1 VGARFSVS
9 VERGVPV
16 PMRDGTVL
24 FADIY
29 RPSGPGRYPV
39 ILTRTA
45 YDRTGVSPSFGI
57 RAAGEGY
64 VLVSQ
69 DIRGRYASEGVFHA
83 FPNEANDGYDTCAWI
98 CEQPWSNGRIGT
110 FGASYVGLTQWQAAL
125 AGAPGLEAM
134 VPNVT
139 AADYHEGWCYQGGA
153 FELSFLKSWT
163 LTWLAT
169 DTARRLAAS
178 DPAFQA
184 KLETLWDRA
193 DNMEA
198 DFDIMPLAGD
208 PLLAELAPYYD
219 EWLAHPDHGPFWD
232 QYKIDGKY
240 GQLDQAVLHAGGWY
254 DVFLGGTLHNF
265 MGMRAGAKTE
275 TARKAQRLLIG
286 PWDHMTIVTQTPV
299 GEYDPGVRSWYGTID
314 FDGIHLGFY
323 DRYLRDM
330 DNGVEDEPPV
340 RIFTMGENRWHLENE
355 WPLARTEFTEF
366 FFHSDGS
373 ANTLN
378 GDGVLSREEPSAGS
392 RPDHFIYDPLNPV
405 PNMGG
410 GLCCNEAKTNGG
422 QYDQRSVEARPDV
435 LCYTS
440 APLEGPVEVTGP
452 VTVTLYASSS
462 AVDTDFTAKLVD
474 VCPCGCV
481 VNLTDG
487 IIRAR
492 YRNGTGRQE
501 LMTPGK
507 VYRFEIDCWATS
519 YLFGAGHQIRVEI
532 SSSNFPRFDRNPN
545 TGGVIATTRREECIV
560 AHQTIHHSQ
569 EYPSHITL
577 PIIPR

>member
-9 VERGVPV
+9 VERGVAV

-24 FADIY
+24 LADIY

-45 YDRTGVSPSFGI
+45 YDRTAAPPSFGI

-64 VLVSQ
+64 VLISQ
-69 DIRGRYASEGVFHA
+69 DIRGRYESGGSFHA

-110 FGASYVGLTQWQAAL
+110 FGGSYVGLTQWQAAL
-125 AGAPGLEAM
+125 AGAPGLQAM

-153 FELSFLKSWT
+153 FELSFIKSWT

-178 DPAFQA
+178 DPAFQT
-184 KLETLWDRA
+184 KLETLWDRCDA
-193 DNMEA
+193 MEA

-232 QYKIDGKY
+232 QYKVDGNY
-240 GQLDQAVLHAGGWY
+240 GRLDQAVLHAGGWY
-254 DVFLGGTLHNF
+254 DVFLGGTLQNY

-275 TARKAQRLLIG
+275 AARKAQRLLIG
-286 PWDHMTIVTQTPV
+286 PWDHMTIVTQTPI

-314 FDGIHLGFY
+314 FDGIHLRVY

-330 DNGVEDEPPV
+330 DNGLDEEPPV

-355 WPLARTEFTEF
+355 WPLARTAFTEF
-366 FFHSDGS
+366 YFHSDGS

-392 RPDHFIYDPLNPV
+392 RPDHYIYDPLNPV
-405 PNMGG
+405 PNLGG

-440 APLEGPVEVTGP
+440 APLEAPVEVTGP

-492 YRNGTGRQE
+492 YRNGTGQQE
-501 LMTPGK
+501 LMTPGE

-519 YLFGAGHQIRVEI
+519 HLFGAGHQIRVEL

-545 TGGVIATTRREECIV
+545 TGGVIATTKREECIV
-560 AHQTIHHSQ
+560 AHQTVHHSQ
-569 EYPSHITL
+569 EYPSHIRL

>member
-1 VGARFSVS
+1 
-9 VERGVPV
+9 VPV

-125 AGAPGLEAM
+125 AGAPGVEAM

-178 DPAFQA
+178 DPAFQT
-184 KLETLWDRA
+184 KLETLWDRCDA
-193 DNMEA
+193 MEA

-232 QYKIDGKY
+232 QYKVDGNY
-240 GQLDQAVLHAGGWY
+240 GRLDQAVLHAGGWY
-254 DVFLGGTLHNF
+254 DVFLGGTIQNY

-275 TARKAQRLLIG
+275 AARKAQRLLIG
-286 PWDHMTIVTQTPV
+286 PWDHMTITNQTPV

-314 FDGIHLGFY
+314 FDGIHLRFY

-330 DNGVEDEPPV
+330 DNGVEEEPPV
-340 RIFTMGENRWHLENE
+340 RIFVMGENRWRLENE
-355 WPLARTEFTEF
+355 WPLARTAFTDF
-366 FFHSDGS
+366 YFHSDGS

-392 RPDHFIYDPLNPV
+392 RPDHYIYDPLNPV

-410 GLCCNEAKTNGG
+410 GLCCNEAKSNGG

-440 APLEGPVEVTGP
+440 APLEQPVEVTGP

-492 YRNGTGRQE
+492 YRNGTGQQE
-501 LMTPGK
+501 LMSPGE
-507 VYRFEIDCWATS
+507 VYTFEIDCWATS
-519 YLFGAGHQIRVEI
+519 HLFGAGHQIRVEI

-545 TGGVIATTRREECIV
+545 TGGVIATTKREECIV

-569 EYPSHITL
+569 EYPSRIRL
-577 PIIPR
+577 PIVPR

>member
-1 VGARFSVS
+1 MVARFSVS
-9 VERGVPV
+9 VDRGVAV

-24 FADIY
+24 YADIY

-45 YDRTGVSPSFGI
+45 YDRTATPPSFGI

-69 DIRGRYASEGVFHA
+69 DIRGRYESEGSFHA

-110 FGASYVGLTQWQAAL
+110 FGGSYVGLTQWQAAL
-125 AGAPGLEAM
+125 AGAPGLQAM

-153 FELSFLKSWT
+153 FELSFIKSWT

-178 DPAFQA
+178 DPAYQA
-184 KLETLWDRA
+184 KLETLWDRCDA
-193 DNMEA
+193 MEA

-232 QYKIDGKY
+232 QYKIDGNY
-240 GQLDQAVLHAGGWY
+240 GRLDQAVLHAGGWY
-254 DVFLGGTLHNF
+254 DVFLGGTLHNY

-275 TARKAQRLLIG
+275 AARKAQRLLIG
-286 PWDHMTIVTQTPV
+286 PWDHMTIATQTPV

-314 FDGIHLGFY
+314 FDGIQLRFY
-323 DRYLRDM
+323 DRYLRDL
-330 DNGVEDEPPV
+330 DNGARGGAAGPDLHDGREPLAPRKRVAAGTDRVHRLLFPLGRLGEHAEWRWRALPRGAVGRKPAGPLHLRPAQPGPEHGRRALLQRGEDERRAV
-340 RIFTMGENRWHLENE
+340 RPAIGRG
-355 WPLARTEFTEF
+355 A
-366 FFHSDGS
+366 
-373 ANTLN
+373 
-378 GDGVLSREEPSAGS
+378 AG
-392 RPDHFIYDPLNPV
+392 R
-405 PNMGG
+405 
-410 GLCCNEAKTNGG
+410 A
-422 QYDQRSVEARPDV
+422 
-435 LCYTS
+435 CYTS
-440 APLEGPVEVTGP
+440 APLEQPIEVTGP

-492 YRNGTGRQE
+492 YRNGTGQQE
-501 LMTPGK
+501 LMTPGE
-507 VYRFEIDCWATS
+507 VSGSRSIAGRRATCSGRGIRFGSRSRRATS
-519 YLFGAGHQIRVEI
+519 RA
-532 SSSNFPRFDRNPN
+532 S
-545 TGGVIATTRREECIV
+545 IATRTR
-560 AHQTIHHSQ
+560 AG
-569 EYPSHITL
+569 
-577 PIIPR
+577 

>member
-1 VGARFSVS
+1 
-9 VERGVPV
+9 
-16 PMRDGTVL
+16 MRDGTVL
-24 FADIY
+24 YADIY

-45 YDRTGVSPSFGI
+45 YDRTAGPPAFGI

-110 FGASYVGLTQWQAAL
+110 FGGSYVGLTQWQAAL
-125 AGAPGLEAM
+125 AGAPGLQAM
-134 VPNVT
+134 VPNIT

-178 DPAFQA
+178 DPAYQA
-184 KLETLWDRA
+184 KLETLWDRC
-193 DNMEA
+193 DTMEA

-275 TARKAQRLLIG
+275 AARRAQRLLIG

-314 FDGIHLGFY
+314 FDGIHLRFY

-330 DNGVEDEPPV
+330 DNGVEEEPPV

-355 WPLARTEFTEF
+355 WPLARTEFTAF
-366 FFHSDGS
+366 YFHSDGS

-378 GDGVLSREEPSAGS
+378 GDGALSREEPCAGS

-422 QYDQRSVEARPDV
+422 QYDQRSVEIRPDV

-440 APLEGPVEVTGP
+440 APLEVPVEVTGP

-501 LMTPGK
+501 LMTPGE
-507 VYRFEIDCWATS
+507 VYKFEIDCWATS
-519 YLFGAGHQIRVEI
+519 YLFGAGHQVRVEI

-577 PIIPR
+577 PVIPR

>member
-1 VGARFSVS
+1 
-9 VERGVPV
+9 
-16 PMRDGTVL
+16 
-24 FADIY
+24 
-29 RPSGPGRYPV
+29 
-39 ILTRTA
+39 
-45 YDRTGVSPSFGI
+45 
-57 RAAGEGY
+57 
-64 VLVSQ
+64 
-69 DIRGRYASEGVFHA
+69 
-83 FPNEANDGYDTCAWI
+83 
-98 CEQPWSNGRIGT
+98 
-110 FGASYVGLTQWQAAL
+110 
-125 AGAPGLEAM
+125 
-134 VPNVT
+134 
-139 AADYHEGWCYQGGA
+139 
-153 FELSFLKSWT
+153 
-163 LTWLAT
+163 
-169 DTARRLAAS
+169 
-178 DPAFQA
+178 
-184 KLETLWDRA
+184 
-193 DNMEA
+193 MEA

-232 QYKIDGKY
+232 QYKVDGNY
-240 GQLDQAVLHAGGWY
+240 GRLDQAVLHAGGWY
-254 DVFLGGTLHNF
+254 DVFLGGTIQNY

-275 TARKAQRLLIG
+275 AARKAQRLLIG
-286 PWDHMTIVTQTPV
+286 PWDHMTIATQTPV

-314 FDGIHLGFY
+314 FDGIQLRFY

-330 DNGVEDEPPV
+330 DNGLDEEPPV
-340 RIFTMGENRWHLENE
+340 RIFVMGENRWRLENE
-355 WPLARTEFTEF
+355 WPLARTAFTDF
-366 FFHSDGS
+366 YLHSDGS

-440 APLEGPVEVTGP
+440 APLEAPVEVTGP

-492 YRNGTGRQE
+492 YRNGTGQQE
-501 LMTPGK
+501 LMTPGE

-519 YLFGAGHQIRVEI
+519 HLFGAGHQIRVEL

-545 TGGVIATTRREECIV
+545 TGGVIATTKREECIV
-560 AHQTIHHSQ
+560 AHQTVHHSQ
-569 EYPSHITL
+569 EYPSHIRL

>member
-1 VGARFSVS
+1 VGARYSVS

-24 FADIY
+24 LADIY
-29 RPSGPGRYPV
+29 RPSGSGRYPV

-69 DIRGRYASEGVFHA
+69 DIRGRYESGGSFHA

-98 CEQPWSNGRIGT
+98 CAQPWSNGRIGT
-110 FGASYVGLTQWQAAL
+110 YGASYVGLTQWQAAL
-125 AGAPGLEAM
+125 AGAPGLQAM

-153 FELSFLKSWT
+153 FELSFIKSWT

-184 KLETLWDRA
+184 KLETLWDRCDA
-193 DNMEA
+193 MEA

-232 QYKIDGKY
+232 QYKVDGNY
-240 GQLDQAVLHAGGWY
+240 GRLDQAVLHAGGWY
-254 DVFLGGTLHNF
+254 DVFLGGTIQNF
-265 MGMRAGAKTE
+265 MGMRAGAKSE
-275 TARKAQRLLIG
+275 AARKAQRLLIG
-286 PWDHMTIVTQTPV
+286 PWDHMTIVTQTPI

-314 FDGIHLGFY
+314 FDGIHLRFY

-330 DNGVEDEPPV
+330 DNGVEEEPPV
-340 RIFTMGENRWHLENE
+340 RIFTMGENRWRLENE
-355 WPLARTEFTEF
+355 WPLARTEFTDF
-366 FFHSDGS
+366 YFHSDSS

-392 RPDHFIYDPLNPV
+392 RPDHYIYDPLNPV
-405 PNMGG
+405 PNLGG

-422 QYDQRSVEARPDV
+422 RYDQRSVEARPDV

-440 APLEGPVEVTGP
+440 APLEQPVEVTGP
-452 VTVTLYASSS
+452 VTVTLYATSS

-501 LMTPGK
+501 LMTPDE
-507 VYRFEIDCWATS
+507 VYTFEIDCWATS
-519 YLFGAGHQIRVEI
+519 YLFAAGHQIRVEI

-569 EYPSHITL
+569 EYPSRIRL
-577 PIIPR
+577 PLIPR

>member
-1 VGARFSVS
+1 MGARFSVS
-9 VERGVPV
+9 VERGVAV

-24 FADIY
+24 YADIY

-45 YDRTGVSPSFGI
+45 YDRTAVPPRSGSGRPARGMCWSARISAGGMNPRARSTPSRTRRTTATTPAPGS
-57 RAAGEGY
+57 A
-64 VLVSQ
+64 SS
-69 DIRGRYASEGVFHA
+69 RGRTGGSAPSA
-83 FPNEANDGYDTCAWI
+83 
-98 CEQPWSNGRIGT
+98 
-110 FGASYVGLTQWQAAL
+110 ASYVGLTQWQAAL
-125 AGAPGLEAM
+125 AGAPGLQAM

-153 FELSFLKSWT
+153 FELSFIKSWT

-184 KLETLWDRA
+184 KLETLWDRC

-232 QYKIDGKY
+232 QFKVDGNY
-240 GQLDQAVLHAGGWY
+240 GRLDQAVLHAGGWY
-254 DVFLGGTLHNF
+254 DVFLGGTIQNY

-275 TARKAQRLLIG
+275 AARKAQRLLIG
-286 PWDHMTIVTQTPV
+286 PWDHMTITNQTPSASTTRACA
-299 GEYDPGVRSWYGTID
+299 PGTGRSTSTASISASTIATCATWTT
-314 FDGIHLGFY
+314 GS
-323 DRYLRDM
+323 RRSRRS
-330 DNGVEDEPPV
+330 ESS
-340 RIFTMGENRWHLENE
+340 RW
-355 WPLARTEFTEF
+355 ARTAGASKTSGRWPGPSSPTFY
-366 FFHSDGS
+366 FHSDGS

-378 GDGVLSREEPSAGS
+378 GDGALSREEPSAGS
-392 RPDHFIYDPLNPV
+392 RPDHYIYDPLNPV

-440 APLEGPVEVTGP
+440 APLEQP
-452 VTVTLYASSS
+452 
-462 AVDTDFTAKLVD
+462 
-474 VCPCGCV
+474 
-481 VNLTDG
+481 
-487 IIRAR
+487 
-492 YRNGTGRQE
+492 
-501 LMTPGK
+501 
-507 VYRFEIDCWATS
+507 TS
-519 YLFGAGHQIRVEI
+519 R
-532 SSSNFPRFDRNPN
+532 
-545 TGGVIATTRREECIV
+545 
-560 AHQTIHHSQ
+560 
-569 EYPSHITL
+569 
-577 PIIPR
+577 

>member
-1 VGARFSVS
+1 
-9 VERGVPV
+9 
-16 PMRDGTVL
+16 MRDGTVL
-24 FADIY
+24 YADIY

-45 YDRTGVSPSFGI
+45 YDRTAAPPAFGI

-110 FGASYVGLTQWQAAL
+110 FGGSYVGLTQWQAAL
-125 AGAPGLEAM
+125 AGAPGLQAM
-134 VPNVT
+134 VPNIT

-178 DPAFQA
+178 DPAFQT
-184 KLETLWDRA
+184 KLETLWDRCDA
-193 DNMEA
+193 MEA

-232 QYKIDGKY
+232 RYKIDGKY
-240 GQLDQAVLHAGGWY
+240 GQLDQAVLHGGGWY

-275 TARKAQRLLIG
+275 AARTAQRLLIG
-286 PWDHMTIVTQTPV
+286 PWDHMTITNQTPV

-314 FDGIHLGFY
+314 FDGIHLRFY

-330 DNGVEDEPPV
+330 DNGLEAEPPV

-366 FFHSDGS
+366 FFHSDGG

-378 GDGVLSREEPSAGS
+378 GDGALSREEPGAGS

-422 QYDQRSVEARPDV
+422 QYDQRSVEVRPDV
-435 LCYTS
+435 LCYTT

-501 LMTPGK
+501 LMTPGE
-507 VYRFEIDCWATS
+507 VYKFEIDCWATS

>member
-9 VERGVPV
+9 VERGVAV

-24 FADIY
+24 YADVY
-29 RPSGPGRYPV
+29 KPSGPGRYPV

-45 YDRTGVSPSFGI
+45 YDRTAAPPSFGI

-64 VLVSQ
+64 VLISQ
-69 DIRGRYASEGVFHA
+69 DIRGRYESGGSFHA
-83 FPNEANDGYDTCAWI
+83 FPNEAKDGYDTCAWI

-110 FGASYVGLTQWQAAL
+110 FGGSYVGLTQWQAAL
-125 AGAPGLEAM
+125 AGAPGLQAM

-153 FELSFLKSWT
+153 FELSFIKSWT

-184 KLETLWDRA
+184 KLETLWDRCDA
-193 DNMEA
+193 MEA

-232 QYKIDGKY
+232 QFKVDGNY
-240 GQLDQAVLHAGGWY
+240 GRLDQAVLHAGGWY
-254 DVFLGGTLHNF
+254 DVFLGGTLHNY

-275 TARKAQRLLIG
+275 AARKAQRLLIG
-286 PWDHMTIVTQTPV
+286 PWDHMTITNQTPV

-314 FDGIHLGFY
+314 FDGIHLRFY

-330 DNGVEDEPPV
+330 DNGVEEEPPV

-355 WPLARTEFTEF
+355 WPLARTAFTDF
-366 FFHSDGS
+366 YFHSDGS

-378 GDGVLSREEPSAGS
+378 GDGELSREEPSAGS
-392 RPDHFIYDPLNPV
+392 RADHYIYDPLNPV
-405 PNMGG
+405 PNKGG

-435 LCYTS
+435 LCYMS
-440 APLEGPVEVTGP
+440 APLEQPTEVTGP
-452 VTVTLYASSS
+452 VTLTLYASSS

-492 YRNGTGRQE
+492 YRNGTGQQE
-501 LMTPGK
+501 LMTPGE

-519 YLFGAGHQIRVEI
+519 HLFGAGHQIRVEI

-545 TGGVIATTRREECIV
+545 TGGVIATTTREECIV

-569 EYPSHITL
+569 EYPSRITL
-577 PIIPR
+577 PVIPR

>member
-1 VGARFSVS
+1 VGARYSVS

-24 FADIY
+24 LADIY
-29 RPSGPGRYPV
+29 RPSGSGRYPV

-69 DIRGRYASEGVFHA
+69 DIRGRYESGGSFHA

-98 CEQPWSNGRIGT
+98 CAQPWSNGRIGT
-110 FGASYVGLTQWQAAL
+110 YGASYVGLTQWQAAL
-125 AGAPGLEAM
+125 AGAPGLQAM

-153 FELSFLKSWT
+153 FELSFIKSWT

-184 KLETLWDRA
+184 KLETLWDRCDA
-193 DNMEA
+193 MEA

-232 QYKIDGKY
+232 QYKVDGNY
-240 GQLDQAVLHAGGWY
+240 GRLDQAVLHAGGWY
-254 DVFLGGTLHNF
+254 DVFLGGTIQNF
-265 MGMRAGAKTE
+265 MGMRAGAKSE
-275 TARKAQRLLIG
+275 AARKAQRLLIG
-286 PWDHMTIVTQTPV
+286 PWDHMTIVTQTPI

-314 FDGIHLGFY
+314 FDGIHLRFY

-330 DNGVEDEPPV
+330 DNGVEEEPPV
-340 RIFTMGENRWHLENE
+340 RIFTMGENRWRLENE
-355 WPLARTEFTEF
+355 WPLARTEFTDF
-366 FFHSDGS
+366 YFHSDSS

-392 RPDHFIYDPLNPV
+392 RPDHYIYDPLNPV
-405 PNMGG
+405 PNLGG

-422 QYDQRSVEARPDV
+422 RYDQRSVEARPDV

-440 APLEGPVEVTGP
+440 APLEQPVEVTGP
-452 VTVTLYASSS
+452 VTVTLYATSS

-501 LMTPGK
+501 LMTPDE
-507 VYRFEIDCWATS
+507 VYTFEIDCWATS
-519 YLFGAGHQIRVEI
+519 YLFAAGHQIRVEI

-545 TGGVIATTRREECIV
+545 TGGVIATTKREECIV

-569 EYPSHITL
+569 EYPSRIRL
-577 PIIPR
+577 PLIPR

>member
-1 VGARFSVS
+1 VVARYSVS
-9 VERGVPV
+9 VDRGVPV

-24 FADIY
+24 YADIY

-45 YDRTGVSPSFGI
+45 YDRTATPPAFGI

-69 DIRGRYASEGVFHA
+69 DIRGRYASGGSFHA

-110 FGASYVGLTQWQAAL
+110 FGGSYVGLTQWQAAL
-125 AGAPGLEAM
+125 ARAPGLEAM

-178 DPAFQA
+178 DPAFQT
-184 KLETLWDRA
+184 KLETLWDRCDA
-193 DNMEA
+193 MEA

-208 PLLAELAPYYD
+208 PLLGELAPYYD

-232 QYKIDGKY
+232 QYKVDGNY
-240 GQLDQAVLHAGGWY
+240 GRLDQAVLHAGGWY
-254 DVFLGGTLHNF
+254 DVFLGGTIQNY

-275 TARKAQRLLIG
+275 AARKAQRLLIG
-286 PWDHMTIVTQTPV
+286 PWDHMTITNQTPV

-314 FDGIHLGFY
+314 FDGIHLRFY

-330 DNGVEDEPPV
+330 DNGLEAEPPV

-366 FFHSDGS
+366 FFHSDGG

-378 GDGVLSREEPSAGS
+378 GDGALSREEPGAGS

-422 QYDQRSVEARPDV
+422 QYDQRSVEVRPDV
-435 LCYTS
+435 LCYTT

-501 LMTPGK
+501 LMTPGE
-507 VYRFEIDCWATS
+507 VYKFEIDCWATS
-519 YLFGAGHQIRVEI
+519 YLFAAGHQIRVEI

>member
-1 VGARFSVS
+1 VLSQYSVS
-9 VERGVPV
+9 VERGVAI
-16 PMRDGTVL
+16 PMRDGTKL

-29 RPSGPGRYPV
+29 KPTQPGKYPV

-45 YDRTGVSPSFGI
+45 YNRTTASVFGL

-69 DIRGRYASEGVFHA
+69 DIRGRWESEGNFHV
-83 FPNEANDGYDTCAWI
+83 FPNERNDGFDTCEWI
-98 CEQPWSNGRIGT
+98 CSQSWSNGRIGM
-110 FGASYVGLTQWQAAL
+110 FGGSYVGLTQWQAVL
-125 AGAPGLEAM
+125 SGAPGLQAI
-134 VPNVT
+134 VPNIT
-139 AADYHEGWCYQGGA
+139 AADYHEGWTYHGGA
-153 FELSFLKSWT
+153 FELSFNKSWT

-169 DTARRLAAS
+169 DTARRLAEA
-178 DPAFQA
+178 DPSQQH
-184 KLETLWDRA
+184 KLETLWDRC

-198 DFDIMPLAGD
+198 DFDVMPLAGD
-208 PLLAELAPYYD
+208 PLLKELAPYYD
-219 EWLAHPDHGPFWD
+219 EWLAHPDHGSFWD
-232 QYKIDGKY
+232 KLKVDGNY
-240 GQLDQAVLHAGGWY
+240 GQLDVAALHSGGWY
-254 DVFLGGTLHNF
+254 DVFLGGTLHNYV
-265 MGMRAGAKTE
+265 GMRSGAKTDA
-275 TARKAQRLLIG
+275 ARKAQRLLIG

-299 GEYDPGVRSWYGTID
+299 GDYDPGVRSWYTTID
-314 FDGIHLGFY
+314 YDGILLRYY

-330 DNGVEDEPPV
+330 ENGVEDEQPV
-340 RIFTMGENRWHLENE
+340 RIFVMGENRWRHEAE
-355 WPLARTEFTEF
+355 WPLARTEFTRYF
-366 FFHSDGS
+366 LHSDGN
-373 ANTLN
+373 ANTLH
-378 GDGVLSREEPSAGS
+378 GDGRLSREEPATDN
-392 RPDHFIYDPLNPV
+392 RPDHFIYNPLNPV

-422 QYDQRSVEARPDV
+422 QYDQRSVEIRPDV
-435 LCYTS
+435 LCYTTEPLD
-440 APLEGPVEVTGP
+440 APLEVTGP

-481 VNLTDG
+481 QNLTDG

-492 YRNGTGRQE
+492 YRNGTRKQE
-501 LMTPGK
+501 LMTPGE
-507 VYRFEIDCWATS
+507 VYRFEIDLWATS
-519 YLFGAGHQIRVEI
+519 IVFQAGHQIRVEI

-545 TGGVIATTRREECIV
+545 TGGEIATTKREECIV

>member
-1 VGARFSVS
+1 MGARFSVS
-9 VERGVPV
+9 VDRGVPV

-45 YDRTGVSPSFGI
+45 YDRTAGPPAFGI

-69 DIRGRYASEGVFHA
+69 DIRGRYESEGVFHA

-110 FGASYVGLTQWQAAL
+110 FGGSYVGLTQWQAAL
-125 AGAPGLEAM
+125 AGAPGLQAM

-184 KLETLWDRA
+184 KLETLWDRCDA
-193 DNMEA
+193 LEA

-232 QYKIDGKY
+232 QYKVDSKY

-254 DVFLGGTLHNF
+254 DVFLGGTIQNY

-275 TARKAQRLLIG
+275 AARKAQRLLIG
-286 PWDHMTIVTQTPV
+286 PWDHMTITNQTPV

-314 FDGIHLGFY
+314 FDGIHLRFY

-330 DNGVEDEPPV
+330 DNGVEEEPPV
-340 RIFTMGENRWHLENE
+340 RIFVMGENRWRLENE
-355 WPLARTEFTEF
+355 WPLARTAFTDF
-366 FFHSDGS
+366 YFHSDGS

-392 RPDHFIYDPLNPV
+392 RPDHYIYDPLNPV

-422 QYDQRSVEARPDV
+422 QYDQRSVEARSDV

-440 APLEGPVEVTGP
+440 APLEQPVEVTGP

-492 YRNGTGRQE
+492 YRNGTGQQE
-501 LMTPGK
+501 LMTPGE
-507 VYRFEIDCWATS
+507 VYTFEIDCWATS
-519 YLFGAGHQIRVEI
+519 HLFGAGHQIRVEI

-545 TGGVIATTRREECIV
+545 TGGVIATTKREECIV

-569 EYPSHITL
+569 EYPSRIRL
-577 PIIPR
+577 PIVPR